1 MLFQLIT
8 ADGGITFSSLFS
20 EFSDVVPTIWA
31 FFTANTVFKT
41 MVAIP
46 IGLMGVG
53 AVMKLFR

>member
-1 MLFQLIT
+1 MLSTIV
-8 ADGGITFSSLFS
+8 ADVSISFSDLFS
-20 EFSDVVPTIWA
+20 EFSGVVPTIWA
-31 FFTANTVFKT
+31 FFTAHTVFKT

>member
-1 MLFQLIT
+1 MSFIL
-8 ADGGITFSSLFS
+8 ADGGITFSDLFS
-20 EFSDVVPTIWA
+20 EFTSAVPTIWA
-31 FFTANTVFKT
+31 FFTANAVFKT